1 VLTITAVS
9 AGSVEYLLAGSGCA
23 EHEHT
28 GAGERAASAAGA
40 RYLVDAAGREA
51 AGVWSGECAAMVGIA
66 AGSPAAPE
74 DVRRV
79 FGALIHPASDVED
92 PVFLGPSGSTRS
104 DTASTRSIGGR

>member
-23 EHEHT
+23 EHEHAR
-28 GAGERAASAAGA
+28 AGERAGSSAGA
-40 RYLVDAAGREA
+40 RYQVGAAGREA

-79 FGALIHPASDVED
+79 FRRADASG
-92 PVFLGPSGSTRS
+92 LGCG
-104 DTASTRSIGGR
+104 